1 MKTLAAG
8 ALAALHNSALAALRN
23 AAAAALLAGSAAG
36 VLIGPAAAQEAKL
49 TIQPGHSAVIREY
62 VTSEHIQPAD
72 VKMHFELGTVVPEEI
87 KTEPVPLG
95 MVAKA
100 PEVRN
105 YEYFIADGGKVVF
118 VEPYTRRVVQ
128 IVQ

>member
-1 MKTLAAG
+1 MKTIAVG
-8 ALAALHNSALAALRN
+8 ALAPLHNSLAAALRN
-23 AAAAALLAGSAAG
+23 AAAAALLAGSAAA
-36 VLIGPAAAQEAKL
+36 VLIGPSTAQEAKL
-49 TIQPGHSAVIREY
+49 TIQPGHSAVIHEY
-62 VTSEHIQPAD
+62 VTSEHIQPAV

-95 MVAKA
+95 MVAKV

-105 YEYFIADGGKVVF
+105 YEYFAADGGRIVF